1 MKQML
6 QFSYDGPVNIE
17 HRQAWMDIVTQSKFS
32 AWDDVVARNLMEVG
46 TDVEKSQIAKM
57 LEDPTIYCYAF
68 FRDEWGRP
76 FRLYS
81 YQDMMLNDPCKR
93 VVFVAANQIGKS
105 VSLRVKAIT
114 YALRNPGKTV
124 IMTSKTL
131 PQSVDLLRGIKQILN
146 RSSVEYKTDVGATET
161 KTAIEFRNYDILPNG
176 AQQELE
182 PSRIICVPA
191 TEAALGY
198 PADLFLIDEED
209 SYENGHQFYAEV
221 AQPRTYTTK
230 GQIITFSNPW
240 NGEDGVLHEHYVNK
254 RFSKYRMDYL
264 DRPGA
269 TQREFDEIASDLSQ
283 AEIDCT
289 LLAVFTSMKGAF
301 LSKEERAAI
310 QEQRPNELPITPT
323 GPWYVFFDFAKVE
336 DRTVRGIA
344 SPSPNGGIYFH
355 EIKEYPSRT
364 PYDAVV
370 DDLKQLIAN
379 YTPQQFVAI
388 GWDNSGVGA
397 GVEDFINKIQLIGI
411 PCVPVKFSLENK
423 SRMYTVFKTLAER
436 SLRVDEQGHKKR
448 MLSMPWIKNCDTQLR
463 QLRFERTGGNMKVHH
478 ENENDRDDFP
488 DCIAGM
494 CGLMVHPDY
503 VPSSA
508 EVIGPQP
515 QKSLSYDKICEDCKN
530 PLEEE
535 QTECGVC
542 GKKTPAN
549 DWSGVV

>member
-1 MKQML
+1 MKAMQ
-6 QFSYDGPVNIE
+6 QFTYDGPVHIE
-17 HRQAWMDIVTQSKFS
+17 HRQAWMDEITQSKFD
-32 AWDDVVARNLMEVG
+32 AWDYVVKNKILEHG
-46 TDVEKSQIAKM
+46 TEIEKAQAAKM
-57 LEDPTIYCYAF
+57 LFDPTIYAYAF
-68 FRDEWGRP
+68 FRDEKGKR
-76 FRLYS
+76 FKLYS
-81 YQDMMLNDPCKR
+81 YQDMMLNDPNPR
-93 VVFVAANQIGKS
+93 IVFVAANQIGKS
-105 VSLRVKAIT
+105 VSLRIKAIT
-114 YALRNPGKTV
+114 YAVRNPGKTV

-146 RSSVEYKTDVGATET
+146 RSILEYKTDVGQTET
-161 KTAIEFRNYDILPNG
+161 KTTIELRNYDVLENG
-176 AQQELE
+176 AQIELE

-209 SYENGHQFYAEV
+209 SYDDGHRFYAEI
-221 AQPRTYTTK
+221 AQPRTYATK

-240 NGEDGVLHEHYVNK
+240 NGEDGVLHEHYTSK
-254 RFSKYRMDYL
+254 RFSKYRMDFL

-269 TQREFDEIASDLSQ
+269 TQQEYDEIANELSQ
-283 AEIDCT
+283 SEIDCT
-289 LLAVFTSMKGAF
+289 LRAVFTSTKGAF
-301 LSKEERAAI
+301 LSKQEREVI
-310 QEQRPNELPITPT
+310 QEQRPNELPAVPS

-344 SPSPNGGIYFH
+344 VPMRGGGIYFH
-355 EIKEYPSRT
+355 ELKEYPSRT

-423 SRMYTVFKTLAER
+423 SRMYTVFKTLVER
-436 SLRVDEQGHKKR
+436 SLRVDENGQPKR
-448 MLSMPWIKNCDTQLR
+448 MLSIPFIKNCDIQLR
-463 QLRFERTGGNMKVHH
+463 QLRFERTNGNMRVHH

-494 CGLMVHPDY
+494 CGLMVHPEY
-503 VPSSA
+503 VPSNA
-508 EVIGPQP
+508 ELIAPVSQRN
-515 QKSLSYDKICEDCKN
+515 KYDRVCEDCKN
-530 PLEEE
+530 PIDDD
-535 QTECGVC
+535 QTECPVC
-542 GKKTPAN
+542 GLKSGP